1 MCRHFVYLGPARP
14 LASLLFDPEW
24 SLERQS
30 WQPRH
35 QQEGA
40 LVNADGWG
48 VGWWDHEV
56 RPEPARYRTASPIWA
71 DQAFR
76 STSSLVSA
84 SAIFAAVRA
93 ATPPLPVVET
103 GNAPFAAGPWLF
115 SLNGF
120 VAGFAGPPGEQLRR
134 KISIERVTGL
144 EGHTDSE
151 VLFGL
156 VLDRLDA
163 GLSPADALAAVVST
177 ARAEAPGRLNLL
189 LSDGHRAAA
198 TTVGS
203 SLHFLQ
209 DVGLAAGGM
218 LVASEPLDDD
228 PAWERIPDL
237 QVVTIDRA
245 GVSTQDLDLPGAG
258 P

>member
-1 MCRHFVYLGPARP
+1 M
-14 LASLLFDPEW
+14 
-24 SLERQS
+24 ERQS

-40 LVNADGWG
+40 LINADGWG
-48 VGWWDHEV
+48 VGWWDHAV
-56 RPEPARYRTASPIWA
+56 RPEPARYRTATPIWA

-134 KISIERVTGL
+134 QISIERVTGV

-151 VLFGL
+151 VLFAL

-163 GLSPADALAAVVST
+163 GLSPADALSEVVRV

-189 LSDGHRAAA
+189 LSDGHRGLPPRWAPLCTSC
-198 TTVGS
+198 TTPGWLMAECSWRPNHSTTTRRGS
-203 SLHFLQ
+203 GSPIC
-209 DVGLAAGGM
+209 G
-218 LVASEPLDDD
+218 S
-228 PAWERIPDL
+228 
-237 QVVTIDRA
+237 
-245 GVSTQDLDLPGAG
+245 
-258 P
+258 